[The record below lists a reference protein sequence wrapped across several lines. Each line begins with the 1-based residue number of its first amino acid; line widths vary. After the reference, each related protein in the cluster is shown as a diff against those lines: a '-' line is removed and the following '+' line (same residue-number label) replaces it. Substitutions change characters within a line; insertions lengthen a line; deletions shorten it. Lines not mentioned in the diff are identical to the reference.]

1 MRNLLWAYKTALTS
15 MDERI
20 IHPFTEFEIQ
30 PLFAKEWMDRLIP
43 LYQEF
48 VPKGPVQHY
57 FLNRSVTRSMFIT
70 DLLDNY
76 YAYFGQ
82 QKFEENLA
90 ILKTFWRKIYNEL
103 YGSEFDGADPFSQ
116 FTNKPIGDKLHP
128 EFYFYQT
135 DALFET
141 LALCFAISYAKNFD
155 IMADNTYEI
164 TGLYHQ
170 SDKLIQ
176 KNTFHRI
183 LDHKNIVLYT
193 WGNRPIARTEITF
206 FQEPKHVQIDIF
218 GHSTQNGLNSIAGF
232 LNNVP
237 LLNSDI
243 PALNRALTSE
253 LNRFI
258 LRNKRAAVESKI
270 CRYLQTRLSRYK
282 RLSVVLNI
290 DTLTRHPGPL
300 SPRLSKTAMED
311 TLALALGG

>member
-1 MRNLLWAYKTALTS
+1 MRNLLWAYKTALSS

-43 LYQEF
+43 IYQEF

-103 YGSEFDGADPFSQ
+103 YGSEFEGADPFSQ
-116 FTNKPIGDKLHP
+116 FTNKPIGDRLHP

-164 TGLYHQ
+164 TGPYTHREWVV
-170 SDKLIQ
+170 Q
-176 KNTFHRI
+176 KNTFHKVVTNKT
-183 LDHKNIVLYT
+183 LVLYT
-193 WGNRPIARTEITF
+193 WAPRVIDRKNVIPSLESPRT
-206 FQEPKHVQIDIF
+206 VQIDIF
-218 GHSTQNGLNSIAGF
+218 GHASNSGLNSIAGF
-232 LNNVP
+232 INDTP

-243 PALNRALTSE
+243 SGLNRTLTSE
-253 LNRFI
+253 LTKFTS
-258 LRNKRAAVESKI
+258 RNKNLTLPDQA
-270 CRYLQTRLSRYK
+270 CLYLQTRLSRYK
-282 RLSVVLNI
+282 RLGVVLNI
-290 DTLTRHPGPL
+290 DNMYRQPLAL
-300 SPRLSKTAMED
+300 SPKLSKTDMVN
-311 TLALALGG
+311 TLTSALA